1 MGWQLQC
8 IGAST
13 TCNELHWR
21 SALMFVQVALGQCTA
36 LVCRVHSG
44 RLPIRQ
50 MMQTEQSRRKT
61 GAAIQLRPTKTLPT
75 NAKYKYK
82 AILNTNTYQ
91 CKIQIQKCK
100 IQIQSNSESPNHKA
114 DRQNTNKK
122 NCKGLWRMSSV
133 TLCQSSQLHKCHDL
147 SFTICQDL
155 SWVTRSLIQ
164 LSLLIIPSL

>member
-1 MGWQLQC
+1 MV
-8 IGAST
+8 
-13 TCNELHWR
+13 
-21 SALMFVQVALGQCTA
+21 FVQVALGQCTA

-82 AILNTNTYQ
+82 EILNTNTYQ
-91 CKIQIQKCK
+91 GKIQIQKCK
-100 IQIQSNSESPNHKA
+100 IKIQSNSESPDHKA
-114 DRQNTNKK
+114 DRRNTNRNIAKD
-122 NCKGLWRMSSV
+122 CEGYTSSF

-147 SFTICQDL
+147 SVTICQDL
-155 SWVTRSLIQ
+155 S
-164 LSLLIIPSL
+164 

>member
-100 IQIQSNSESPNHKA
+100 IQIQSNSESPDHKA
-114 DRQNTNKK
+114 DRQNTHRNIAKDWEG
-122 NCKGLWRMSSV
+122 CLVSLSV
-133 TLCQSSQLHKCHDL
+133 SQVNFISVMIWVSQFVKICHE
-147 SFTICQDL
+147 
-155 SWVTRSLIQ
+155 
-164 LSLLIIPSL
+164 

>member
-44 RLPIRQ
+44 DYPSVKWCRQ
-50 MMQTEQSRRKT
+50 SNRGGKQGPLSSFDPPKLCPPMQNTNTKQFW
-61 GAAIQLRPTKTLPT
+61 IQIPT

-82 AILNTNTYQ
+82 NAKYKYKATQSRPTTKLTA
-91 CKIQIQKCK
+91 KIQIKK
-100 IQIQSNSESPNHKA
+100 IAKDCEGCPVS
-114 DRQNTNKK
+114 
-122 NCKGLWRMSSV
+122 LSV
-133 TLCQSSQLHKCHDL
+133 SQVNFINVMIWVSQFVKICHE
-147 SFTICQDL
+147 
-155 SWVTRSLIQ
+155 
-164 LSLLIIPSL
+164 

>member
-91 CKIQIQKCK
+91 CKIQIQ
-100 IQIQSNSESPNHKA
+100 SNSESPDHKA
-114 DRQNTNKK
+114 DRQNTNRNIAK
-122 NCKGLWRMSSV
+122 NWEGCPVSLSV
-133 TLCQSSQLHKCHDL
+133 SQANFINVMIWVSQFVKICHE
-147 SFTICQDL
+147 
-155 SWVTRSLIQ
+155 
-164 LSLLIIPSL
+164 

>member
-21 SALMFVQVALGQCTA
+21 STLMLVQVALGQCTA

-91 CKIQIQKCK
+91 CKIQIQ
-100 IQIQSNSESPNHKA
+100 SNSESPDYKA
-114 DRQNTNKK
+114 DRQNTNR
-122 NCKGLWRMSSV
+122 NIGLWRMSSV

-155 SWVTRSLIQ
+155 SWVTRSLVQ
-164 LSLLIIPSL
+164 LS

>member
-1 MGWQLQC
+1 M
-8 IGAST
+8 T
-13 TCNELHWR
+13 TQRKAPSSCNKDALTLNIVHGLTVAVHWCFHNLYYELHWR
-21 SALMFVQVALGQCTA
+21 SALMFVQVALGLCTA

-114 DRQNTNKK
+114 DRQNTNRIIAKDSEG
-122 NCKGLWRMSSV
+122 CPVSLSV
-133 TLCQSSQLHKCHDL
+133 SQVNFI
-147 SFTICQDL
+147 SVMI
-155 SWVTRSLIQ
+155 
-164 LSLLIIPSL
+164 

>member
-82 AILNTNTYQ
+82 AILNTNTYP

-100 IQIQSNSESPNHKA
+100 IQIQSNSESPTTKLTA
-114 DRQNTNKK
+114 KIQIET
-122 NCKGLWRMSSV
+122 LQRMSSV

-147 SFTICQDL
+147 SFTIYQDL

-164 LSLLIIPSL
+164 LS